1 MKNLIIF
8 LIPLFF
14 IFQSKA
20 QTINLQAGP
29 SISHLNYDLP
39 LLDESI
45 YDEVIVGFA
54 GFVGFDYL
62 ETKVFHFSSNLGFIR
77 KGGLE
82 DYRVTDSQG
91 NIIDDRL
98 TFDYISINTT
108 LNLRV
113 PVGKRLRPF
122 ISFGPRIDLMVD
134 QNQQIDDLSRDDF
147 NDFSYGFLSGAGI
160 KLDYSPVFLGLR
172 ADYYS
177 NFNKIAEIDSPFFD
191 ENFSITDKTFHI
203 LFILGFSIK

>member
-1 MKNLIIF
+1 MKKLILLLFALYIIF
-8 LIPLFF
+8 PC
-14 IFQSKA
+14 SA

-29 SISHLNYDLP
+29 SISQLNYDLP

-45 YDEVIVGFA
+45 YDELIVGFA

-62 ETKVFHFSSNLGFIR
+62 ETKIFHFSSNLGFIR

-82 DYRVTDSQG
+82 DYRITDSQG
-91 NIIDDRL
+91 EIIDDRL
-98 TFDYISINTT
+98 TFDYISLNTS

-113 PVGKRLRPF
+113 PVGKRLIPF

-134 QNQQIDDLSRDDF
+134 QNQEIDDLSRDDF

-160 KLDYSPVFLGLR
+160 KLDYSPIFLGLR

-191 ENFSITDKTFHI
+191 ENFTITDKTFHI
-203 LFILGFSIK
+203 LFIVGISLR